1 MPAQA
6 ARLARRVGRA
16 DAGRWRGRRGRRAV
30 ARLRQVGG
38 GRGSPVVLDAV
49 WAEWLRRP
57 ADPLWRLLAGWNRPA
72 RWAEPN
78 LSVVALGGRYRNDSA
93 AYGECLV
100 AAFDLRTPAGAS
112 HPVARAAAEQIL
124 AAGAGGV
131 LDPVFAAATAEPA
144 GALAAFCV
152 EHGLAPADPAAQ
164 VVFLLRTG
172 QLAQYGAV
180 DPDGSLLARVYAA
193 APAGDRALLRAAL
206 VTAGG
211 LDLLRVV
218 AGQAPDRV
226 ARMSP
231 AEIDYLADRLATERD
246 WDRLWRLVAEVS
258 PARALALVGRFPAG
272 WQPASARDQR
282 LFDVLRTAPPDVVAA
297 TVAPFV
303 RRLRLT
309 GKGHPQTLSFAPD
322 GSQLAVIR
330 RRPDRLT
337 VHRLPGGEP
346 VWSTEL
352 DGAWS
357 RTVVHLGG
365 DTVVVSDSELYRLT
379 WTGPE
384 VVREP
389 LGRAS
394 ALIQAPGGFAAF
406 DRDATMLVGGR
417 GGAVTRVPVAG
428 VGGALT
434 PGDGEFAVHHGTGR
448 FALHS
453 WDRNRGRLLLL
464 EPAGRVLA
472 RATLPAG
479 GGRLAF
485 VAADLL
491 IVAGFGR
498 GTLWRQDGAR
508 LVAAT
513 SVPVGGSYGLCP
525 VGTVDKIAVGDG
537 DARWFSTASL
547 TPVTAPYLT
556 LDDGDQV
563 CAAPRADW
571 LAVPAADGAVEAY
584 QLRLPAWLAR
594 LVDQPV
600 VAANP
605 ANLRAAAAGAA
616 AVAVAA
622 DGVAAAVAGVVRAC
636 LEHRFGSDFEVA
648 AGGGPIGEDYDIGV
662 GPPPADGP
670 AERTE
675 GQE

>member
-6 ARLARRVGRA
+6 ARLARRAGRA
-16 DAGRWRGRRGRRAV
+16 DAGRWRGRRGRQAM
-30 ARLRQVGG
+30 ARLQQVGG
-38 GRGSPVVLDAV
+38 GRGSPIVLDAV
-49 WAEWLRRP
+49 WDEWLRRP
-57 ADPLWRLLAGWNRPA
+57 TDPLWRLLAGWDRPA

-78 LSVVALGGRYRNDSA
+78 LSVVALGGRHRNDSA

-100 AAFDLRTPAGAS
+100 AAFDLRTSAGRP

-124 AAGAGGV
+124 AAGAGRV
-131 LDPVFAAATAEPA
+131 LDPVFTAAAAEPA
-144 GALAAFCV
+144 GPLAAFCV
-152 EHGLAPADPAAQ
+152 EHGLVPADPQLRVA
-164 VVFLLRTG
+164 FLLRTG
-172 QLAQYGAV
+172 QLAQYQAA

-206 VTAGG
+206 VDAGG
-211 LDLLRVV
+211 LDLLGVV

-231 AEIDYLADRLATERD
+231 AEIDYLADRLAAEQD
-246 WDRLWRLVAEVS
+246 WDRLWRLVVEVS
-258 PARALALVGRFPAG
+258 PARALALIGRFAPG
-272 WQPASARDQR
+272 WRPASARDQR

-322 GSQLAVIR
+322 GSQLAVVR

-337 VHRLPGGEP
+337 VHQLPGGEP

-352 DGAWS
+352 DAAWS
-357 RTVVHLGG
+357 RTVVHLGD
-365 DTVVVSDSELYRLT
+365 DTVVVSDAELYRLT
-379 WTGPE
+379 WTRPQ
-384 VVREP
+384 VVQESF
-389 LGRAS
+389 GRAS
-394 ALIQAPGGFAAF
+394 ALIQTPDGFAAF

-417 GGAVTRVPVAG
+417 SGPATRVPVAG

-448 FALHS
+448 FALHG
-453 WDRNRGRLLLL
+453 WDRNGGRLLLL
-464 EPAGRVLA
+464 DPTGRVLA
-472 RATLPAG
+472 RAALPPG

-513 SVPVGGSYGLCP
+513 SIPVGGSYGLCP
-525 VGTVDKIAVGDG
+525 VGTVGKIAVGDG
-537 DARWFSTASL
+537 EARWFSATSFV
-547 TPVTAPYLT
+547 PVTAPYPAP
-556 LDDGDQV
+556 DGGDQV
-563 CAAPRADW
+563 CAAPQADW

-584 QLRLPAWLAR
+584 QLRLPAWLAP

-605 ANLRAAAAGAA
+605 GNLRAAAAG
-616 AVAVAA
+616 VA

-648 AGGGPIGEDYDIGV
+648 AGDGPIGEDYDIGV
-662 GPPPADGP
+662 GPLPADAP